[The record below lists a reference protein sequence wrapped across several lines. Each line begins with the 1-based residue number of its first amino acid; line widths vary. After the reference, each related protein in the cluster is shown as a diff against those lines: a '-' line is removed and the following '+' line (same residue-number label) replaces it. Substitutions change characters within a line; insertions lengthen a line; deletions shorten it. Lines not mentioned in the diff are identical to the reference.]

1 MKTILLLSI
10 LLCAIAMPAIGELS
24 KADLD
29 QIRLIIV
36 DSEKRVKE
44 EIKKDI
50 TASETQMKEY
60 IDLKISTLKTPIAWL
75 IGILIA
81 IIALIGLPLAIL
93 TIFLGWRSVRDTS
106 LQQQIDAFAKAIE
119 SQNELETT
127 IEQLTQEIE
136 TLKQQRI
143 VNL

>member
-1 MKTILLLSI
+1 MKTIIVLSI

-81 IIALIGLPLAIL
+81 IIALIGLPLTVL
-93 TIFLGWRSVRDTS
+93 TIFLSWRSIRDNT
-106 LQQQIDAFAKAIE
+106 QKYEIE
-119 SQNELETT
+119 TLK
-127 IEQLTQEIE
+127 QEIE
-136 TLKQQRI
+136 TLKQQR
-143 VNL
+143 VVTP

>member
-1 MKTILLLSI
+1 MKTIIVLSI

-24 KADLD
+24 KVDLD

-81 IIALIGLPLAIL
+81 IIAIIGLPLTVL
-93 TIFLGWRSVRDTS
+93 TIFLSWRNIRDNT
-106 LQQQIDAFAKAIE
+106 QQYEIE
-119 SQNELETT
+119 TLK
-127 IEQLTQEIE
+127 QEIE
-136 TLKQQRI
+136 TLKQQR
-143 VNL
+143 VVTP

>member
-1 MKTILLLSI
+1 MKTIIVLSI

-81 IIALIGLPLAIL
+81 IIALIGLPLTVL
-93 TIFLGWRSVRDTS
+93 TIFLSWRNIRDNT
-106 LQQQIDAFAKAIE
+106 QQYEIE
-119 SQNELETT
+119 TLKK
-127 IEQLTQEIE
+127 EIE
-136 TLKQQRI
+136 TLKQQR
-143 VNL
+143 VVTP

>member
-1 MKTILLLSI
+1 MKTIIVLSI

-24 KADLD
+24 KAALD

-81 IIALIGLPLAIL
+81 IIALIGLPLTVL
-93 TIFLGWRSVRDTS
+93 TIFLSWRNIRDNT
-106 LQQQIDAFAKAIE
+106 QQYEIE
-119 SQNELETT
+119 TLKK
-127 IEQLTQEIE
+127 EIE
-136 TLKQQRI
+136 TLKQQR
-143 VNL
+143 VVTP

>member
-1 MKTILLLSI
+1 MKTIIVLSI

-44 EIKKDI
+44 EIKEDI

-81 IIALIGLPLAIL
+81 IIALIGLPLTVL
-93 TIFLGWRSVRDTS
+93 TIFLSWRSIRDNT
-106 LQQQIDAFAKAIE
+106 QQYEIE
-119 SQNELETT
+119 TLK
-127 IEQLTQEIE
+127 QEIE
-136 TLKQQRI
+136 TLKQQR
-143 VNL
+143 VVTP

>member
-1 MKTILLLSI
+1 MKTIIVLSI

-44 EIKKDI
+44 EIKEDI

-81 IIALIGLPLAIL
+81 IIALIGLPLTVL
-93 TIFLGWRSVRDTS
+93 TIFLSWRSIRDNT
-106 LQQQIDAFAKAIE
+106 QQYEIE
-119 SQNELETT
+119 TLKK
-127 IEQLTQEIE
+127 EIE
-136 TLKQQRI
+136 TLKQQR
-143 VNL
+143 VVTP

>member
-1 MKTILLLSI
+1 MKTIIVISI

-81 IIALIGLPLAIL
+81 IIALIGLPLTVL
-93 TIFLGWRSVRDTS
+93 TIFLSWRNIRDNT
-106 LQQQIDAFAKAIE
+106 QQYEIE
-119 SQNELETT
+119 TLKK
-127 IEQLTQEIE
+127 EIE
-136 TLKQQRI
+136 TLKQQR
-143 VNL
+143 VVTP

>member
-1 MKTILLLSI
+1 MHLMKTIIVLSI

-81 IIALIGLPLAIL
+81 IIALIGLPLTVL
-93 TIFLGWRSVRDTS
+93 TIFLSWRNIRDNT
-106 LQQQIDAFAKAIE
+106 QQYEIE
-119 SQNELETT
+119 TLKK
-127 IEQLTQEIE
+127 EIE
-136 TLKQQRI
+136 TLKQQR
-143 VNL
+143 VVTP

>member
-1 MKTILLLSI
+1 MTGTGTPYETIIVLSI

-24 KADLD
+24 KVDLD

-81 IIALIGLPLAIL
+81 IIAIIGLPLTVL
-93 TIFLGWRSVRDTS
+93 TIFLSWRNIRDNT
-106 LQQQIDAFAKAIE
+106 QQYEIE
-119 SQNELETT
+119 TLK
-127 IEQLTQEIE
+127 QEIE
-136 TLKQQRI
+136 TLKQQR
-143 VNL
+143 VVTP

>member
-1 MKTILLLSI
+1 MKTIIVLSI
-10 LLCAIAMPAIGELS
+10 LLCTIAMPAIGELS

-81 IIALIGLPLAIL
+81 IIALIGLPLTVL
-93 TIFLGWRSVRDTS
+93 TIFLSWRNIRDNT
-106 LQQQIDAFAKAIE
+106 QQYEIE
-119 SQNELETT
+119 TLKK
-127 IEQLTQEIE
+127 EIE
-136 TLKQQRI
+136 TLKQQR
-143 VNL
+143 VVTP